1 MKIQNATIE
10 DVFKDLLDGK
20 PISDY
25 FILTLTKFSNE
36 NLKRNVPKRT
46 IQAKSVEK
54 TPVEVLKEIVKQENR
69 CLVKIDRESE

>member
-10 DVFKDLLDGK
+10 DVFQDLLDGK
-20 PISDY
+20 SIGDY
-25 FILTLTKFSNE
+25 FILTLTKFEDQS
-36 NLKRNVPKRT
+36 KKRT

>member
-10 DVFKDLLDGK
+10 DVFQDLLDGK
-20 PISDY
+20 SIGDY
-25 FILTLTKFSNE
+25 FILTLTKFEDKN
-36 NLKRNVPKRT
+36 KKRT

-54 TPVEVLKEIVKQENR
+54 TPVEILKEIVKEDNR